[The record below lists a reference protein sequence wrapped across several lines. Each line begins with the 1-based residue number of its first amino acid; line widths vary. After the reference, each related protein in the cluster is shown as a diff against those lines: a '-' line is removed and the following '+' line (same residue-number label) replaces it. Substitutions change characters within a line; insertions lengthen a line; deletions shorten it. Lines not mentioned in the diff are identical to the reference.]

1 MNDLQRTR
9 LKLNSSIQITE
20 SLDLNN
26 EDLGLAG
33 IKFLLDEGGD
43 IIFLND
49 LFSLQVVSISDESQ
63 TSPTIWS
70 SKSMMEDDKSKLS
83 TGNESADIL
92 FCCETFEVLALDSNG
107 AALLFR
113 SFTGHHIEFRT
124 NTIKPIEKMS
134 LKCEGSCLL
143 LAPFSFCVTNLKFS
157 LCFP

>member
-1 MNDLQRTR
+1 MIYGIAEFCIL
-9 LKLNSSIQITE
+9 IPPQITE
-20 SLDLNN
+20 SLDLNS

-134 LKCEGSCLL
+134 LKCEGSC
-143 LAPFSFCVTNLKFS
+143 ACCWHFHTFASHTFS
-157 LCFP
+157 LFVFQ

>member
-1 MNDLQRTR
+1 MNYWSFRH
-9 LKLNSSIQITE
+9 KFQITE
-20 SLDLNN
+20 SLDLNT

-49 LFSLQVVSISDESQ
+49 LFSLQVVSINDDQ
-63 TSPTIWS
+63 TTSPTIWS
-70 SKSMMEDDKSKLS
+70 TKSMMEDDKSKLMS

-92 FCCETFEVLALDSNG
+92 FCCETFEVLALDSNGG

-124 NTIKPIEKMS
+124 NTIKPIEKMV
-134 LKCEGSCLL
+134 LKCEGVFADEL
-143 LAPFSFCVTNLKFS
+143 FFERF
-157 LCFP
+157 

>member
-1 MNDLQRTR
+1 M
-9 LKLNSSIQITE
+9 
-20 SLDLNN
+20 
-26 EDLGLAG
+26 
-33 IKFLLDEGGD
+33 
-43 IIFLND
+43 
-49 LFSLQVVSISDESQ
+49 VSISDENQ

-134 LKCEGSCLL
+134 LKCEGLCML
-143 LAPFSFCVTNLKFS
+143 LAFFNLRHIFLFFAFQYNSRLVHVDMQKD
-157 LCFP
+157 

>member
-1 MNDLQRTR
+1 
-9 LKLNSSIQITE
+9 
-20 SLDLNN
+20 
-26 EDLGLAG
+26 LGLAG

-49 LFSLQVVSISDESQ
+49 LFSLQVVSISDDSQ

-92 FCCETFEVLALDSNG
+92 FCCETFEVLVLDSNG

-134 LKCEGSCLL
+134 LKCEGSLL
-143 LAPFSFCVTNLKFS
+143 LAFGFASQFYEIFLPLFFNNCRMVHIDMQTD
-157 LCFP
+157 